1 MTLWTNMKETDFLII
16 GAGQSGLSAAR
27 HLQKAGK
34 DFIILEKH
42 QEVGDKWRQRFDSM
56 KLFTPAAFCNLPDLP
71 MALSPT
77 SLPNKNQVADYFSR
91 YAAHFD
97 FPLHPKN
104 EVTEIIK
111 EGERFL
117 VESTFEKIVA
127 KNIIISNGCLQKNHI
142 PQWANSLGIPFIH
155 SNQYRSPLSI
165 KGKKVLVVG
174 SGNTAAQI
182 IAELTA
188 YFEVHWS
195 TNEKP
200 KFKSLK
206 SFGKNKF
213 FWDKKFNRLEKPLK
227 EKKRNKTAPI
237 YNFNDI
243 RKKIKKAKFHPA
255 VDKAEGN
262 KITFT
267 NQLNIDIDFVLFATG
282 DEAYFDLINID
293 GFENNLEELREN
305 QGISKIEGLYLL
317 GIPHQRSRT
326 SHLIY
331 GSAKDA
337 EFIVSKSLST
347 QKN

>member
-1 MTLWTNMKETDFLII
+1 MKETDFLII

-34 DFIILEKH
+34 DFIILEKE
-42 QEVGDKWRQRFDSM
+42 QEVGDNWRNSFETM
-56 KLFTPAAFCNLPDLP
+56 KLFTPAVFCSLPELP

-77 SLPNKNQVADYFSR
+77 SLPNKNQIADYFSR

-104 EVTEIIK
+104 EVTEITQ
-111 EGERFL
+111 EGKRFL
-117 VESTFEKIVA
+117 VESTFEKITT
-127 KNIIISNGCLQKNHI
+127 KNIIISHGCLQTKSV
-142 PQWANSLGIPFIH
+142 PQWAKSLSIPYIH
-155 SNQYRSPLSI
+155 SNQYRSPVSI
-165 KGKKVLVVG
+165 KGKKVLVIG

-200 KFKSLK
+200 KFKSLD

-213 FWDKKFNRLEKPLK
+213 FWDKKFNRLEKPLS

-237 YNFNDI
+237 YNFNGI
-243 RKKIKKAKFHPA
+243 KKKAKKAILHPEIIA
-255 VDKAEGN
+255 ADGN
-262 KITFT
+262 IVTFK
-267 NQLNIDIDFVLFATG
+267 NQHSQEIDFVLFATG
-282 DEAYFDLINID
+282 NEINFDFINID
-293 GFENNLEELREN
+293 GFEYDLEKLKEN
-305 QGISKIEGLYLL
+305 QGLSIIEGIYFL
-317 GIPHQRSRT
+317 GLPHQRSRS

-337 EFIVSKSLST
+337 AFIISRAITK